1 MILGKPN
8 YHLLRESIIP
18 NYQSFKVVSNSPL
31 LPILNKKLRRL
42 QEGGF
47 IELWANWAIYN
58 ATISGFL
65 FPENYD
71 RENVVETSLS
81 LDDLGVSFEILI
93 LGYLISIISC
103 IAEMILIKINFF
115 VSPI

>member
-1 MILGKPN
+1 MFDILILGNPN

-31 LPILNKKLRRL
+31 LPIFNKKLRLL

-58 ATISGFL
+58 ATINGFL
-65 FPENYD
+65 FPENYRQAD
-71 RENVVETSLS
+71 VVENSLS
-81 LDDLGVSFEILI
+81 LGDLAVSFEILI
-93 LGYLISIISC
+93 FGYLIALISC
-103 IAEMILIKINFF
+103 FSEIVLKKITEQ
-115 VSPI
+115 